1 MLKKL
6 KKRKFDLF
14 KKLMGKK
21 YVIFGKTY
29 AVLKNNNAD
38 KFYIS
43 QIIYKDMVKVKY

>member
-38 KFYIS
+38 SFTSLRLFIKTW
-43 QIIYKDMVKVKY
+43 